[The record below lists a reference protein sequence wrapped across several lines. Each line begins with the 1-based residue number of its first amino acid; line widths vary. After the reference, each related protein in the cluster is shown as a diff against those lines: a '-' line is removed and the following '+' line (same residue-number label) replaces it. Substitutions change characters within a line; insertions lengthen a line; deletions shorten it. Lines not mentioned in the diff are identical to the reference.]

1 MANSKR
7 VPLLLVILFP
17 LALYAQPKRNYSIS
31 GTIKD
36 KKSGETLSGA
46 SVGFLGH
53 PRLGVLTNS
62 YGFYSITL
70 EEGRYAVIIS
80 FSGYATDTIDLDLR
94 QNVVLNQN
102 LLPGGG
108 TLQEV
113 VVSGRK
119 ATSLLKTPPGAQR
132 LAISDIKDMPVLL
145 GEKDV
150 LKTIQMLPGI
160 KSAGDG
166 KSGFYVRGGGIDQN
180 LILLDEATVYNPS
193 HLLGFFSVFNSDALK
208 DINLY
213 KGGMPASYGGRL
225 ASVEDIKMKDGN
237 DQKLSGSGGI
247 GLIASRLNLE
257 GPIVRDKGSFIIS
270 GRRSYVDLFTP
281 LASDTNVKH
290 SRLYFYDVNLKT
302 NYTLDAH
309 NRLFLSG
316 YFGKDVL
323 SMRYKN
329 GVDWGNQT
337 ATFRWNHIFN
347 SRIFSNTSLIYSN
360 YNYNV
365 RVSSLGSN
373 VYVTS
378 GIMDYH
384 FKEDINYYLNPHN
397 KLDIGLDM
405 TYHITQ
411 PGQATSTNTSKFNN
425 ITLEKKYAL
434 ESAIYASHEWSPT
447 RDLKFTYGVRLTELT
462 VLGPGNAYTYD
473 KAGNILTQTW
483 YSGGKAIVT
492 YWNPEPR
499 FAASWQLAN
508 VSSVKIAYDRT
519 VQNIHLLNNSTT
531 ASPTNVY
538 LPTSNIVKPEISD
551 QISGGYYSYF
561 NDRMY
566 EFSSEVYYK
575 TMQNQIDYK
584 NGVNLVGNN
593 NVEAG
598 LLFGKGRGYG
608 WENYLRKTT
617 GRLTGWIS
625 YTLSKTERQIPGINN
640 GNWYPAPQDQT
651 HSLSIVGVYKY
662 NRKWTFS
669 ADFVYSTGNPTTW
682 PSGKYPVDGAPVYY
696 YAARNDYRLPA
707 YQRLDLGA
715 TLQLKKTAR
724 FESDLNF
731 SVYNAYGYR
740 NPYTI
745 DFQKDPKNALLTQV
759 QQTTLFT
766 FVPSITYNFKF

>member
-1 MANSKR
+1 MAKHNYFLLSILL
-7 VPLLLVILFP
+7 PLTVC
-17 LALYAQPKRNYSIS
+17 AQHKASFSIS

-36 KKSGETLSGA
+36 KRSGETLSGA
-46 SVGFLGH
+46 SIGFLDH
-53 PRLGVLTNS
+53 PGMGVLTNA
-62 YGFYSITL
+62 YGFYSITMP
-70 EEGRYAVIIS
+70 EGHYSVVIS
-80 FSGYATDTIDLDLR
+80 FSGYATDTVQVNLNENLSLNR
-94 QNVVLNQN
+94 NLSAGVAMQEAVVT
-102 LLPGGG
+102 GK
-108 TLQEV
+108 
-113 VVSGRK
+113 K
-119 ATSLLKTPPGAQR
+119 ASNMLKTPPGVQR
-132 LAISDIKDMPVLL
+132 LAISDIKDIPVLL

-150 LKTIQMLPGI
+150 LKTIQLLPGV

-166 KSGFYVRGGGIDQN
+166 KSGFFVRGGGVDQN

-237 DQKLSGSGGI
+237 DQKFSGSGGI

-257 GPIVRDKGSFIIS
+257 GPIVKDKGSFIVS
-270 GRRSYVDLFTP
+270 GRRSYIDLFTP

-290 SRLYFYDVNLKT
+290 SRLYFYDVNLKA
-302 NYTLDAH
+302 NYTFDQK
-309 NRLFLSG
+309 NRVFLSG

-337 ATFRWNHIFN
+337 ATLRWNHIFN
-347 SRIFSNTSLIYSN
+347 AKLFSNTSLIYSN
-360 YNYNV
+360 YSYNTQFY
-365 RVSSLGSN
+365 SLGSN

-378 GIMDYH
+378 GITDYH
-384 FKEDINYYLNPHN
+384 FKEDLNYYLSPRS
-397 KLDIGLDM
+397 KLDFGLDI

-411 PGQATSTNTSKFNN
+411 PGQAVSSNTSKFNN
-425 ITLEKKYAL
+425 ITLEKKYAM
-434 ESAIYASHEWSPT
+434 ENAVYASHEWSPA
-447 RDLKFTYGVRLTELT
+447 RDLKFTYGVRLTELA

-473 KAGNILTQTW
+473 KNGNILTQTS
-483 YSGGKAIVT
+483 YSSGKAIVT

-499 FAASWQLAN
+499 VAATYQLDD
-508 VSSVKIAYDRT
+508 VSSVKVAYDRN
-519 VQNIHLLNNSTT
+519 VQNIHLLNNATT

-551 QISGGYYSYF
+551 QVSAGYYSYF
-561 NDRMY
+561 RHRMY
-566 EFSSEVYYK
+566 EFSTEIYYK
-575 TMQNQIDYK
+575 AMQNQVDYK

-593 NVEAG
+593 NVEAS

-608 WENYLRKTT
+608 WENYLRKTS

-625 YTLSKTERQIPGINN
+625 YTLSKTERQITGINN
-640 GNWYPAPQDQT
+640 SSWYPASQDQT
-651 HSLSIVGVYKY
+651 HSLSVVGVYKY

-669 ADFVYSTGNPTTW
+669 ADFVYSTGSPTTW

-696 YAARNDYRLPA
+696 YGARNLYRLPA

-715 TLQLKKTAR
+715 TLQLKKTAK

-731 SVYNAYGYR
+731 SIYNVYGYR

-745 DFQKDPKNALLTQV
+745 DFQRNPNNPLLTRV